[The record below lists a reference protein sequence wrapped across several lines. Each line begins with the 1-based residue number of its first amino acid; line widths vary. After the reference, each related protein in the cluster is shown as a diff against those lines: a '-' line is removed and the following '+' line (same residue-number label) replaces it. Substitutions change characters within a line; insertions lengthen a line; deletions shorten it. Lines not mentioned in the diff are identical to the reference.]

1 MSDQLALFALAMT
14 IEEKIGHFVPVAEN
28 LPGIVVIHEIE
39 NFAPLFM
46 NSNGLNLIGLTLE
59 ELKKVGKDY
68 QKRFLNEDFMKD
80 YLIFLRKMI
89 REKNDDESYNFF
101 HQVQLREYEEYE
113 WYVSAIK
120 VFHKDPQG
128 DPTHTMTI
136 AFPLGDFEHI
146 PQKAE
151 RMLDE
156 SLFLK
161 RNRKKFQSLG
171 SRGREVLRLVAMG
184 KTSAEIAEELN
195 VSPDTVNSHKKVV
208 KQKLGISSTYEFTKY
223 ARSFDLI

>member
-1 MSDQLALFALAMT
+1 MT
-14 IEEKIGHFVPVAEN
+14 IEEKIEHFAPVAES
-28 LPGIVVIHEIE
+28 LPGVVVIHEIE
-39 NFAPLFM
+39 DFAPLFM
-46 NSNGLNLIGLTLE
+46 SSNGLELLGLTLE
-59 ELKKVGKDY
+59 ELQEIGADY
-68 QKRFLNEDFMKD
+68 QKRFLNEDFMED
-80 YLIFLRKMI
+80 YLTFLRKMI
-89 REKNDDESYNFF
+89 KVKNEGESYNFF
-101 HQVQLREYEEYE
+101 HQVQLRKNEEYV
-113 WYVSAIK
+113 WYVSSIK

-128 DPTHTMTI
+128 NPTHTVTI
-136 AFPLGDFEHI
+136 AFPLGDFEHV

-171 SRGREVLRLVAMG
+171 SRGKEVLRLVAMG

-208 KQKLGISSTYEFTKY
+208 KQKLGISSTYQFTKY